1 MNQNHFCHIYRPVTA
16 RPFSRRNGTY
26 REWEPCD
33 ALKPYIRC
41 FWESRSSGQNQA
53 PEKWLVIPDTCMD
66 VIFEIDY
73 GKNCIAAQFCGIDD
87 VSFFSELGGEEK
99 REKISFGIRFYPW
112 SAVFFSEESMR
123 NTKNGFFDAGYHFSG
138 LKESMEPLFMDL
150 DTSKKR
156 IVQAENYLLKNIH
169 PEHSS
174 QVVLEAVSMILCRKG
189 NLRMEELGREIHQSS
204 RQIERLFQ
212 ENMGITPKQFSSL
225 VRYQYLWNRVLKD
238 RDFQVL
244 DAVFEFG
251 YTDQSHLFHD
261 FKRYHTMTI
270 KEARDYAFSR

>member
-1 MNQNHFCHIYRPVTA
+1 
-16 RPFSRRNGTY
+16 
-26 REWEPCD
+26 
-33 ALKPYIRC
+33 
-41 FWESRSSGQNQA
+41 
-53 PEKWLVIPDTCMD
+53 MD

-73 GKNCIAAQFCGIDD
+73 GKNCIAARFCGIDD
-87 VSFFSELGGEEK
+87 ASFFSEVGGEER

-112 SAVFFSEESMR
+112 SVVFFSEESMR

-138 LKESMEPLFMDL
+138 LKESMEPLFLDL
-150 DTSKKR
+150 DTSEKR
-156 IVQAENYLLKNIH
+156 IVQAENYLLKNIY

-225 VRYQYLWNRVLKD
+225 VRYQYLWNWVLTD

-261 FKRYHTMTI
+261 FKRFHTMTI